1 MKILFLHTRD
11 LMEYLADLSGRLII
25 HVKTNSQN
33 NGCHNRQHPHFRFF
47 VQRIFRLAFEARAIC
62 IAGYRPLAHVT
73 FDQFRH
79 FITINNSLNTNTL
92 PKGEVSPIKTHRDD
106 WKKAPIEPQIRP
118 LVDSLRRRGI
128 TTVASC
134 AGHATRLSI
143 PYVLFRCTETEA
155 WEVQTILH
163 TLCLSDRTH
172 RYWTL
177 GARFSPDGVLQYRL
191 TASSLED
198 MDTGLRRL
206 WHFWIRR
213 HRIDHDLQALA
224 SALMPAD
231 AGEDL
236 P

>member
-1 MKILFLHTRD
+1 MTQ
-11 LMEYLADLSGRLII
+11 LSPACR
-25 HVKTNSQN
+25 
-33 NGCHNRQHPHFRFF
+33 
-47 VQRIFRLAFEARAIC
+47 
-62 IAGYRPLAHVT
+62 
-73 FDQFRH
+73 
-79 FITINNSLNTNTL
+79 
-92 PKGEVSPIKTHRDD
+92 RDD

-118 LVDSLRRRGI
+118 VVDSLRRRGI

-134 AGHATRLSI
+134 AGHATRLST
-143 PYVLFRCTETEA
+143 PYVLFRCTEAEA

-163 TLCLSDRTH
+163 TLYLTDRTQ
-172 RYWTL
+172 RYWSL
-177 GARFSPDGVLQYRL
+177 EARFWDGVLQYGL

-198 MDTGLRRL
+198 LDIGLRRL